1 MAQMRNRKRT
11 KEEALED
18 LSFLQSPA
26 AMTPLTP
33 PLPPAEERR
42 VVRDLL
48 DQAAVK
54 MTVGTTY
61 YVVNFKWWQLW
72 QHYVGWNDDDGGEG
86 PTRPLGVRQRPG
98 PIDNTELL
106 EESSSPAAPSKG
118 TTASRFYLFI
128 YLFILI

>member
-33 PLPPAEERR
+33 PLPPAEE
-42 VVRDLL
+42 
-48 DQAAVK
+48 

-72 QHYVGWNDDDGGEG
+72 QHYVGWNDDDAGGEG

-118 TTASRFYLFI
+118 TTSRFYYI
-128 YLFILI
+128 YLFNLFLN